1 MAQHHEH
8 WAICPACHKPFA
20 CTSGSGL
27 SGEVCACGHQFGG
40 REAQA
45 RIVVFRGVE
54 LHTAQGSGFVRC
66 CLEELFDQD
75 DIRDVYVPGAGMSQ
89 YDGVFEDYAPQ
100 VEPRYY
106 RSAFAAQGFLLLCD
120 GASLKSGALLFD
132 EHQQALDCFV
142 QSKTAERGS
151 R

>member
-54 LHTAQGSGFVRC
+54 LRTQEGSGFARC
-66 CLEELFDQD
+66 ELADLFDPD
-75 DIRDVYVPGAGMSQ
+75 DIQSGQVPGAGMSQ
-89 YDGVFEDYAPQ
+89 YDSVFEQ
-100 VEPRYY
+100 KQPRMY
-106 RSAFAAQGFLLLCD
+106 RSATETEGFLLLTA
-120 GASLKSGALLFD
+120 ASSLNKDGALLFD
-132 EHQQALDCFV
+132 TWQQAFDWFV
-142 QSKTAERGS
+142 QSKNGEI
-151 R
+151 

>member
-54 LHTAQGSGFVRC
+54 LRTQEGSGFARC
-66 CLEELFDQD
+66 ELADLFDPD
-75 DIRDVYVPGAGMSQ
+75 DIQSGQVPGAGMSQ
-89 YDGVFEDYAPQ
+89 YDSVFKDYAPSAQ
-100 VEPRYY
+100 PRMY
-106 RSAFAAQGFLLLCD
+106 RSATETEGFLLLT
-120 GASLKSGALLFD
+120 AASSLKDGALLFD
-132 EHQQALDCFV
+132 TWQQAFDWFV
-142 QSKTAERGS
+142 QSKNGEI
-151 R
+151 